1 MRGCRKAA
9 LTASPALCPQQELI
23 ESIGRK
29 LQVLRQARQSLRED
43 MQANSAL
50 GDEVEALA
58 KAVCKPNE
66 FDKFRMFIGDLDKV
80 VNLLLSL
87 SGRLARVEN
96 ALNNLD
102 DGTAPGDRV
111 TMARA
116 DLGWGGVAFLW
127 GVEQTTGKPRSAA
140 AATCT
145 PRSARRR

>member
-1 MRGCRKAA
+1 M
-9 LTASPALCPQQELI
+9 SPALCPQQELI

-116 DLGWGGVAFLW
+116 DLEGGAGCGFPVVGGADRREAWFSRRGHL
-127 GVEQTTGKPRSAA
+127 SA
-140 AATCT
+140 
-145 PRSARRR
+145 S